1 MKKIFIL
8 LASMFLL
15 VGCIESV
22 VVIGGSA
29 SNGKLVQSSLQSA
42 ASYGVKKTTG
52 KSPIGH
58 GLSYIKKS
66 KALENKNSCSSF
78 VSKNELEICL
88 MVEKRIISN
97 QAKIKEKK
105 SFNNTSKELT
115 SSLQSSIN
123 EKSKIRYLDQ

>member
-8 LASMFLL
+8 LTSMFLL

>member
-1 MKKIFIL
+1 MKEIFIL

-58 GLSYIKKS
+58 GLSYIKKR

-97 QAKIKEKK
+97 QTKIKEKK

-123 EKSKIRYLDQ
+123 EKSKIKYLDQ